1 MDNLKTTIMRRDNLS
16 SEEAD
21 NLIEEARNEIL
32 SGVDPE

>member
-1 MDNLKTTIMRRDNLS
+1 MRRDNLS